1 LSGIDIVLG
10 VLILLGAYHGYKAG
24 FLLEL
29 FSLVAIVLG
38 VLAGFKFLGWAILM
52 IGEKVRLNKDIL
64 PYVAFALVFIAVVIV
79 VNLLGKLVKASVDK
93 TFLGPVDEV
102 GGALVGLL
110 RTTFV
115 FSIALWIVDSL
126 KLSFVSQWTENSWL
140 YPVVAVLRQS
150 LPTGLAG
157 FFIFRGCFLRWPVS
171 PENFS
176 FSLIFL
182 FTYLGI
188 TIYGISC

>member
-1 LSGIDIVLG
+1 MSGIDIVLG

-29 FSLVAIVLG
+29 FSLIAIVLG
-38 VLAGFKFLGWAILM
+38 VLAGFKFMGWAMVM
-52 IGEKVRLNKDIL
+52 IGEKVHVNKNIL
-64 PYVAFALVFIAVVIV
+64 PYVAFAFVFIAVVIV
-79 VNLLGKLVKASVDK
+79 VNLLGKLVKTSVDR

-102 GGALVGLL
+102 GGALVGLI

-140 YPVVAVLRQS
+140 YPLVAGIAPKVTDWIS
-150 LPTGLAG
+150 AVFP
-157 FFIFRGCFLRWPVS
+157 FFEDVF
-171 PENFS
+171 
-176 FSLIFL
+176 
-182 FTYLGI
+182 
-188 TIYGISC
+188 